1 MHYCSA
7 INLPQIQPQP
17 FISPGKT
24 HLEYILDLVTDS
36 TTPFANPQKKLIFGK
51 LFFSVSYPEP
61 QSVLEP
67 ETIADLHPDTEDLI
81 QAEQA
86 FTAEANPDPLGPAD
100 LSPWP
105 SSTETSPEQ
114 VRS

>member
-1 MHYCSA
+1 MLIH
-7 INLPQIQPQP
+7 
-17 FISPGKT
+17 
-24 HLEYILDLVTDS
+24 E
-36 TTPFANPQKKLIFGK
+36 KLILCK
-51 LFFSVSYPEP
+51 LFFPVSNPEP
-61 QSVLEP
+61 QSILEP

-114 VRS
+114 VRSCP